1 MLLSYI
7 IVGLILVGIFIYL
20 WLQWNEKRSQH
31 AFKIRGVRYI
41 PQTNTIISLMRKER
55 TELTKHEIINREK
68 VKTFGFNLLNT
79 YTILVADPDIAG
91 QVLSKNFT
99 TFINRRYMKFEDPI
113 FGSVLSNALDDQWKR
128 LRSIMTPIFSAGS
141 LRRMKTRIDDTIG
154 NLLNN
159 IESSLKDG
167 SNVDVK
173 HLYGAFTLDT
183 IIQIAFGVKVDSLTE
198 PDNPIIL
205 HARKITSQDMGVKDF
220 GTVMLLFMM
229 PKVAK
234 LFGIRFQKETLDYF
248 QRFIENII
256 EKKRETLQDGNG
268 MGKGSSFLEL
278 VLEIEAEHEQQLAN
292 QSLND
297 NKKIKKWMTTDEKI
311 AQCIILLLAD
321 YDTAATAI
329 TLASYML
336 ALYPE
341 EQEKLYEEIITV
353 TERLKHENPEQELTD
368 LINTETLSRF
378 EYMNGVVCET
388 LRLYA
393 PATMTERTASNDI
406 VLENLDQSIQI
417 NVKKGDVIFL
427 PIYSMHRD
435 PEQFPDPESFRP
447 ERFIGEPSF
456 HKYSYLPFG
465 SGPRNC
471 VAKSLALLMVKLAL
485 LHTVR
490 MYRFS
495 RCEQTKIPF
504 DMYYQNTFILPR
516 DIILKME
523 RRL

>member
-1 MLLSYI
+1 
-7 IVGLILVGIFIYL
+7 
-20 WLQWNEKRSQH
+20 
-31 AFKIRGVRYI
+31 
-41 PQTNTIISLMRKER
+41 
-55 TELTKHEIINREK
+55 
-68 VKTFGFNLLNT
+68 
-79 YTILVADPDIAG
+79 
-91 QVLSKNFT
+91 
-99 TFINRRYMKFEDPI
+99 MKFEDPI

-311 AQCIILLLAD
+311 AQCIILLLAG

-495 RCEQTKIPF
+495 RCEQTKVIF
-504 DMYYQNTFILPR
+504 RSFQH
-516 DIILKME
+516 
-523 RRL
+523 